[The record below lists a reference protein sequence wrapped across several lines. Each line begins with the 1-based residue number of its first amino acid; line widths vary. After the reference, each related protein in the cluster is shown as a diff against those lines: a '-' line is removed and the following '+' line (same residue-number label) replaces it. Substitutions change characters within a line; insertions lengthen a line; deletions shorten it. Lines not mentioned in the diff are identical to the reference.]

1 MFTKRAKAPFYFLEF
16 ANSKKTERSFFMSK
30 NEETVFRVLA
40 GVELNDAVN
49 RLMSLTE
56 A

>member
-1 MFTKRAKAPFYFLEF
+1 
-16 ANSKKTERSFFMSK
+16 MSK